1 MLSKASVEGRVAG
14 KKYFSDISGPFV
26 VLPMK
31 GDIVSCFERRK
42 KRFGA
47 TLNAG
52 AQNLSY

>member
-1 MLSKASVEGRVAG
+1 MLSIASVEGRVAG
-14 KKYFSDISGPFV
+14 KKYFSDISGSFV

-42 KRFGA
+42 NRFGA

-52 AQNLSY
+52 AQK